1 MATVNRLK
9 LSKREGVIR
18 AVVASSPASPTR
30 TLRLAI
36 LAASSLLAL
45 AIAANAKADD
55 QLVSDSTSTEAC
67 AETCLDT
74 ASAGAEGDAPEA
86 SGLTADNG
94 ETLDPLTTDEGGAEP
109 SGSDEVGP
117 ADDSPVTTDPSG
129 DSEPPPPVT
138 ETLTEAPPSVEAPP
152 VEAPPPVVPPPV
164 DITPA
169 TDVPAPAEVSPPAEV
184 LPPTETTASV
194 TPSDVVPQ
202 ELAEGSTTLE
212 PQAAPPRPSIV
223 VIDGPVVG
231 SIPINPLVL
240 ALQRPSA
247 AQSSGRSSATP
258 PAAPSSGGRSSSGWT
273 PESPRLPFPP
283 SGPSAPAPG
292 VAASAGAPGAG
303 TFFLGFAV
311 LVAAMSVGVSV
322 RLSRRQ
328 LPSVAVWRPVAF
340 VSPTERPG

>member
-9 LSKREGVIR
+9 LSRREGVIP
-18 AVVASSPASPTR
+18 AAVASSPASPTR

-55 QLVSDSTSTEAC
+55 QVVASDSTSTEAC
-67 AETCLDT
+67 VETCLDT
-74 ASAGAEGDAPEA
+74 ASAGSEGDAPAA

-94 ETLDPLTTDEGGAEP
+94 ETLDPATTDEGGAVP
-109 SGSDEVGP
+109 SGPDEVGP

-138 ETLTEAPPSVEAPP
+138 ETLPEAPPPVEAPP
-152 VEAPPPVVPPPV
+152 VEAPPPVEVPPPV

-202 ELAEGSTTLE
+202 ELAVGSTTLD

-258 PAAPSSGGRSSSGWT
+258 APSSGGRSSSGWT